1 MVKIPI
7 LPLSALAF
15 YLMLVILWNLNI
27 IPAPKELI
35 EILEGLYRQYGYV
48 GLIAATLLEGIS
60 YVCLYIPGSFIIA
73 LTVFF
78 SDNSLLSLVTIS
90 AIVSATL
97 TVAAFINYH
106 LGKYLSSRNFWDK
119 KDLVKESEM
128 LSRGF
133 VISML
138 HPNFLAFYF
147 LNSGLEK
154 RNFKQILYVPL
165 FMFPYGL
172 LVAYILSIF
181 SVPIRHGLESPAL
194 LMTVLTI
201 WLVIAFLKENKK
213 YARNFKIRKNP

>member
-1 MVKIPI
+1 MIKIPL

-35 EILEGLYRQYGYV
+35 EILEGLYQQYGYV

-60 YVCLYIPGSFIIA
+60 YVCLYVPGAFIIA

-78 SDNSLLSLVTIS
+78 SNKSLLSLVTIS

-147 LNSGLEK
+147 LNAGLEK
-154 RNFKQILYVPL
+154 RNFKQISYVPL

-194 LMTVLTI
+194 LMTVLII
-201 WLVIAFLKENKK
+201 WFVTAFLKENKLRM
-213 YARNFKIRKNP
+213 A

>member
-1 MVKIPI
+1 MIKIPI
-7 LPLSALAF
+7 LPLSALVF

-35 EILEGLYRQYGYV
+35 EILERLYQQYGYI
-48 GLIAATLLEGIS
+48 GLVVATLLEGIS
-60 YVCLYIPGSFIIA
+60 YVCLYIPGAFIIA

-78 SDNSLLSLVTIS
+78 SDKSLLSLVTIS

-133 VISML
+133 IISML

-147 LNSGLEK
+147 L
-154 RNFKQILYVPL
+154 
-165 FMFPYGL
+165 
-172 LVAYILSIF
+172 
-181 SVPIRHGLESPAL
+181 
-194 LMTVLTI
+194 
-201 WLVIAFLKENKK
+201 
-213 YARNFKIRKNP
+213 